1 MEDVYNS
8 FTIFSY
14 VIIFI
19 FTDEEFDWSSYDRL
33 DHISDETRIFS

>member
-19 FTDEEFDWSSYDRL
+19 FTDEEFDWREYFL
-33 DHISDETRIFS
+33 DVHIGLTI